1 MVFPPPTPSSHYIL
15 EKVYIM
21 FVEIV
26 NRSHVWWCGV
36 WSVVVSA
43 KKVVGQQS
51 CSSLAAAN
59 SIGKDEREGG
69 SAGVSF
75 QQNWRNLYCLNHKV
89 QPNLQIYFSQKSY
102 HCLKQMLQGA

>member
-1 MVFPPPTPSSHYIL
+1 
-15 EKVYIM
+15 M

-26 NRSHVWWCGV
+26 NRSQVLWTAGVVV

-89 QPNLQIYFSQKSY
+89 LPCLQIYLVKN
-102 HCLKQMLQGA
+102 LITV

>member
-1 MVFPPPTPSSHYIL
+1 MVFPPTPSSHYII
-15 EKVYIM
+15 EKVYMI

-26 NRSHVWWCGV
+26 NRSQVWWCGV

-89 QPNLQIYFSQKSY
+89 QPCLQIYFSQKSY

>member
-1 MVFPPPTPSSHYIL
+1 MVFPPPPSSHYII

-21 FVEIV
+21 FVEI
-26 NRSHVWWCGV
+26 VWWCGV
-36 WSVVVSA
+36 WSVVVSG

-75 QQNWRNLYCLNHKV
+75 QQNWRNLYCLNQKV
-89 QPNLQIYFSQKSY
+89 LLCLQIYI
-102 HCLKQMLQGA
+102 LAENLITV